1 MKRARGWTALAL
13 IALGT
18 YCMTM
23 GTYAGTW
30 KQDSVGW
37 WFDNGDG
44 TWPAGTWKWI
54 DGNVD
59 GIAECY
65 YFTSHGYMVYSTTT
79 KDGYEVNRHGAW
91 VIDGAVQKKSVR
103 TVSNPVVKM
112 EHGDLDLMAAIIE
125 CEAIG
130 EPYEC
135 KVAVG
140 AVVINRVKSSAFPNT
155 ISGVLYQRK
164 QFTPATSGK
173 LARVLERGAK
183 EVCYKAAIEA
193 LQGNDITNGCLFFRV
208 NDGREGL
215 VLGKTVFYYK
225 PKTSN

>member
-1 MKRARGWTALAL
+1 MRRVKSLLFGLVL
-13 IALGT
+13 LGT
-18 YCMTM
+18 CCCSTKV
-23 GTYAGTW
+23 YAGVW

-65 YFTSHGYMVYSTTT
+65 YFTSNGYMVYSIVT

-91 VIDGAVQKKSVR
+91 VIDGAVQKKQVR
-103 TVSNPVVKM
+103 TVSNPIVKM
-112 EHGDLDLMAAIIE
+112 EHGDLDLLAAIIE
-125 CEAIG
+125 CEAAG

-140 AVVINRVKSSAFPNT
+140 AVVLNRVKSSQFPNN
-155 ISGVLYQRK
+155 ISGVIYQKK
-164 QFTPATSGK
+164 QFTPASTGK
-173 LARVLERGAK
+173 LAKVLERGAH
-183 EVCYKAAIEA
+183 EVCYRAAIES
-193 LQGNDITNGCLFFRV
+193 LQGNDPTNNCIFFRV

-215 VLGKTVFYYK
+215 VLGKTVFFYK
-225 PKTSN
+225 LKSSQ